1 MTDKEKITV
10 LERKLAEYEEILK
23 KLKGGNRVIADLLT
37 PTYSVGEDMWARV
50 SSGGTDQVV
59 AVNNSVMFKKGKLE
73 LEVGDEVVL
82 LENNLVDVV
91 PKELKP
97 KKELAKMKLA
107 KWEDIGGYGAK
118 IQQIKASVE
127 TVLQNKKEA
136 ELFGVEPA
144 KGIALY
150 GPPGCGKTLIAKA
163 IAQSVLGQEEVDVR
177 AFTYVKG
184 PELLHGIVGA
194 TEAKIRHLF
203 RSARDYTK
211 ETGNKAII
219 FIDEADAILN
229 KRGSRW
235 SSDVDMTIVPM
246 FLAEMDGLDDHSPFV
261 LLATNRLEA
270 LDEAILR
277 PGRMDLKIEI
287 ERPEEAELKAILNIH
302 LAKKTLAEDK
312 KSLVE
317 LGVKALISEELL
329 PKRSGAM
336 AEALVKVANQ
346 SAFTRYLGNKKIKK
360 GITAEDIVQAA
371 NSLVY

>member
-1 MTDKEKITV
+1 MTEKEKIQL
-10 LERKLAEYEEILK
+10 LEEKIAEYEAILN
-23 KLKGGNRVIADLLT
+23 KLKGGSRI
-37 PTYSVGEDMWARV
+37 VGELLAPAYKVGKDTWARV
-50 SSGGTDQVV
+50 STGGVDQVV
-59 AVNNSVMFKKGKLE
+59 PVNDSVLFNKGKLE

-97 KKELAKMKLA
+97 KKEIATMKLA
-107 KWEDIGGYGAK
+107 KWEDIGGYGEK
-118 IQQIKASVE
+118 IEQIRSSVE
-127 TVLQNKKEA
+127 TVLSNKKA
-136 ELFGVEPA
+136 AQDFGVEPA

-150 GPPGCGKTLIAKA
+150 GAPGCGKTLIAKA
-163 IAQSVLGQEEVDVR
+163 IAQSVLGKEEVDVR
-177 AFTYVKG
+177 AFAYVKG

-194 TEAKIRHLF
+194 TEQKIRHLF
-203 RSARDYTK
+203 KSARDYTK

-287 ERPEEAELKAILNIH
+287 KRPEEKEIRAILNIH
-302 LAKKTLAEDK
+302 LAKKTLVHNKEE
-312 KSLVE
+312 LVE
-317 LGVKALISEELL
+317 IGTKALLGQNLYE
-329 PKRSGAM
+329 KRSGAM

-346 SAFTRYLGNKKIKK
+346 SAFTRYLGNKKGKK
-360 GITAEDIVQAA
+360 GITAEDMVKAA
-371 NSLVY
+371 AELVY